1 MKFTQIP
8 LGTRFEFEG
17 KLFSKTGP
25 MTATAEDGSG
35 QRLIPRYAVLK
46 PADGCTPAAE
56 KAPVKQLDEALVIA
70 AFDSFHG
77 SCLRLVD
84 DFSKAELAA
93 ARQKFLA
100 ALQAHK

>member
-17 KLFSKTGP
+17 KIFSKTGP
-25 MTATAEDGSG
+25 MTASAEDGSG

-46 PADGCTPAAE
+46 PADGVMPAAE
-56 KAPVKQLDEALVIA
+56 AAPVRQLDEARVVA
-70 AFDSFHG
+70 AFDSFYG

-84 DFSKAELAA
+84 DFSKAELEA
-93 ARQKFLA
+93 ARQGFLA
-100 ALQAHK
+100 AIRTQK

>member
-17 KLFSKTGP
+17 KVFSKTGP

-46 PADGCTPAAE
+46 PVEGWTP
-56 KAPVKQLDEALVIA
+56 PVETATAKQLDEARVVA
-70 AFDSFHG
+70 AFDAFYG
-77 SCLRLVD
+77 NCLHLVD
-84 DFSKAELAA
+84 DFSKPALLA
-93 ARQKFLA
+93 ARQPFLEA
-100 ALQAHK
+100 IGAQK